1 EEGSWRTRKDFTM
14 REDVAFPTLYQE
26 HGNRATDDLSIAILQ
41 GRGVGGGTL
50 VNWTTSFRTPEATLA
65 LWRERFGLKELTTA
79 ALAPHFDEV
88 EKSLSIHQVT
98 LDEVN
103 ENNRTLWDGAK
114 KLGISV
120 DLLHRNTNGCIHSGY
135 CGMGCPVNAKQA
147 MFLTYLPQATGKVRK
162 IFT

>member
-1 EEGSWRTRKDFTM
+1 
-14 REDVAFPTLYQE
+14 
-26 HGNRATDDLSIAILQ
+26 
-41 GRGVGGGTL
+41 
-50 VNWTTSFRTPEATLA
+50 RTPEATLA
-65 LWRERFGLKELTTA
+65 LWGERFGLRGMTPA
-79 ALAPHFDEV
+79 ALAPHFEEV
-88 EKSLSIHQVT
+88 EKRLSIHQVT

-147 MFLTYLPQATGKVRK
+147 MFLTYLPDAAEKGAKILSDCRVMRLVPDAKGERILAAEAEALDPAVDRPTGRRVVVNAKSFV
-162 IFT
+162 